1 MPSSVVT
8 RLPNCSA
15 TSMGISIARSIVLI
29 VFVLSS
35 SWSVAARQPTILIFG
50 DSLSAGYGL
59 PQNTGWVDLL
69 QRRLQEKKSVYR
81 VINASVSGETTAG
94 GRVRLESTLK
104 QYKPNLIVLELGGN
118 DGLRG
123 LTLASVR
130 SNLDAMIHLCL
141 AKKVKVL
148 LIGIRLPTNYG
159 KTYTEKFH
167 DIYAELARYH
177 KVPWLASLM
186 TGFETRRELFQADG
200 IHPAQAA
207 QTIMLENVWR
217 QLEPLIAR

>member
-1 MPSSVVT
+1 MAAQQT
-8 RLPNCSA
+8 
-15 TSMGISIARSIVLI
+15 IV
-29 VFVLSS
+29 
-35 SWSVAARQPTILIFG
+35 IFG

-104 QYKPNLIVLELGGN
+104 QYKLNLIVLELGGN

-123 LTLASVR
+123 LNLASVR
-130 SNLDAMIHLCL
+130 SNLDAMIRICL

-167 DIYAELARYH
+167 DIYAELAQYH
-177 KVPWLASLM
+177 KVSWLASLM
-186 TGFETRRELFQADG
+186 TGFETRRELFQTDG

>member
-1 MPSSVVT
+1 M
-8 RLPNCSA
+8 L
-15 TSMGISIARSIVLI
+15 IA
-29 VFVLSS
+29 FVLSS
-35 SWSVAARQPTILIFG
+35 SWSLAAQQTIVIFG

-104 QYKPNLIVLELGGN
+104 QYKLNLIVLELGGN

-123 LTLASVR
+123 LNLASVR
-130 SNLDAMIHLCL
+130 SNLDAMIRICL

-167 DIYAELARYH
+167 DIYAELAQYH
-177 KVPWLASLM
+177 KVSWLASLM
-186 TGFETRRELFQADG
+186 TGFETRRELFQTDG